1 MILKH
6 KKFTPKKYLHTFCC
20 YLIPVFPSIFGCFIL
35 IYLLKRK
42 TVYISKEFKK
52 YIAAGYWILS

>member
-52 YIAAGYWILS
+52 YIAAGY